1 MKYTALEISEILNGK
16 IDGISSK
23 EVTSLNKIEEST
35 KNSITFLGNKK
46 YIPWVYKTKA
56 SIIIVSEDFN
66 PKKSISATLI
76 RVKDPYIA
84 FVKLLHKFHDSSIK
98 KSGINDS
105 AVISASSKI
114 GKNVSIGHFSCI
126 GENVVIGKNVVILNN
141 VNIDDNVSIG
151 NQESNMFSTLGTFNE
166 FGETKKLPKYNLTN
180 LTLNTQLNKATTG
193 FIKINNVFDEKYETV
208 KGYTESERNIV
219 LGFKRVFGTSKKV
232 NH

>member
-151 NQESNMFSTLGTFNE
+151 NNSIIYSGAAIYKNSVIGNNCILHSNSVIGSDG
-166 FGETKKLPKYNLTN
+166 FGFAP
-180 LTLNTQLNKATTG
+180 
-193 FIKINNVFDEKYETV
+193 D
-208 KGYTESERNIV
+208 S
-219 LGFKRVFGTSKKV
+219 S
-232 NH
+232 